1 MRLIAAGLG
10 LVLLL
15 PVGSAAPAKAV
26 GNLLVNGSFEDG
38 TEDIGPFLSLDKGSE
53 SIKGWQVTRGQID
66 WVGTYFTAADGKRT
80 IDLLGSPGYGGVAQ
94 TFKTKKG
101 TKYTVELKLA
111 ATPGGGAR
119 AIVLEA
125 GDGKK
130 TFDADPKDS
139 TPDNLNWQK
148 VSWEFTATGDQT
160 TLEIYTTE
168 KGDDARGPVIDDVSV
183 REK

>member
-1 MRLIAAGLG
+1 MRLIAVGLG
-10 LVLLL
+10 LLCL
-15 PVGSAAPAKAV
+15 PVGSAAPAKSV
-26 GNLLVNGSFEDG
+26 GNLLVNGSFEEG
-38 TEDIGPFLSLDKGSE
+38 TEDIGEFLSLDKGSE
-53 SIKGWQVTRGQID
+53 AVKGWKVTRGQID
-66 WVGTYFTAADGKRT
+66 WVATFFAAADGKRS
-80 IDLLGSPGYGGVAQ
+80 IDLHGSPGYGGVAQ

-101 TKYTVELKLA
+101 TKYTVEA
-111 ATPGGGAR
+111 EAGGDAGGGAR

-130 TFDADPKDS
+130 TFDTDPKDS
-139 TPDNLNWQK
+139 TPEKLNWEK
-148 VSWEFTATGDQT
+148 VTWEFTATGDET